1 MPPAEYHATLGP
13 SAAKRWINCPAS
25 VSLGAGVEKT
35 TSKYAEAGRTAHE
48 LAELKARKRFT
59 PMNKRTYTSQLKK
72 IQAGEFYASEMEGYT
87 DLYVEVLEQHAMSFA
102 APPFIA
108 LETAVPIGAYTSEL
122 KPDGSPAT
130 GTADCIQIGGD
141 TLWITDYKNGSGV
154 PVDADH
160 NPQMQL
166 YALGALQ
173 LYAPVYGDMIR
184 TVRMTIVQP
193 ALKSV
198 SDFEI
203 GRAELEAW
211 GREVVIPAAARA
223 TSADPGAPCPGEWCR
238 FCPVEHT
245 CRARA
250 EKNLALE
257 AFGFA
262 QPANGEQVVAGDTR
276 LLTDAE
282 IGDILRRGADLLA
295 WYSGL
300 KDYALQA
307 CLDGREITGFKAVEG
322 RGSREWDNLDAAFR
336 DLQAR
341 GIAEALLWERK
352 PATVAGLEKAIG
364 KASFAQLAGDHIRK
378 APGKPT
384 LVEAS
389 DKRPPYNA
397 AQIAFGAVSD
407 GT

>member
-262 QPANGEQVVAGDTR
+262 QPASGEQVVAGDTR

-307 CLDGREITGFKAVEG
+307 CLDGREITGFILAMHLK
-322 RGSREWDNLDAAFR
+322 RCLQLPRIRSRQ
-336 DLQAR
+336 LQSILATR
-341 GIAEALLWERK
+341 LRRLPQPIPHRSSTPLIPSPDSPCR
-352 PATVAGLEKAIG
+352 PACP
-364 KASFAQLAGDHIRK
+364 SW
-378 APGKPT
+378 
-384 LVEAS
+384 
-389 DKRPPYNA
+389 
-397 AQIAFGAVSD
+397 VSD
-407 GT
+407 LRGPFGPLHQGGRHASSFY